1 MELEVFMLSKN
12 KSDAD
17 KHCVFS
23 LTCGILEGKNIS
35 KGGTPESVAGGK
47 RRVIRGGDGWLPR
60 QAGGQWSPS
69 GDPQVDQ

>member
-1 MELEVFMLSKN
+1 MDGAGDHFAKKN

-23 LTCGILEGKNIS
+23 LTCGILEGKNRS

-60 QAGGQWSPS
+60 IKAH
-69 GDPQVDQ
+69 